1 MYVLVCRWC
10 SFQVVDDVTEVQVT
24 GDFQDAGPGSIDQ
37 ATFQLLAA
45 LSEKE
50 HMLPEAL
57 RLKVR
62 ASAATRFPA
71 KATFPPSVLGY
82 PLFTMRFQVAYGR
95 NGSPGS
101 RCCRRGPC

>member
-1 MYVLVCRWC
+1 MYVPVCRWCSLLLLLRWC
-10 SFQVVDDVTEVQVT
+10 SFQVVDDVTEVQMT

-45 LSEKE
+45 LSEKD

-62 ASAATRFPA
+62 PSAATRFPDG
-71 KATFPPSVLGY
+71 VLNAPYCRSRYFY
-82 PLFTMRFQVAYGR
+82 PMPLMCQLGVAR
-95 NGSPGS
+95 
-101 RCCRRGPC
+101 